1 MRTILAPMTACV
13 LALSASLLGVGAPAA
28 GATGKAG
35 SFAGGCF
42 FDATDEFTQPL
53 LPLRTVPGVL
63 RGAGRCTGTF
73 VDSTGRRRRLREA
86 PARLEARRSGPGGCL
101 GAVNTGRGRLSLPD
115 GAIDFSVSEKFVGAF
130 GADELT
136 GASGGSAHALL
147 ELVDRYD
154 RVGADCVNDRHQID
168 HFLVQLTSSGI
179 SG

>member
-1 MRTILAPMTACV
+1 MLG
-13 LALSASLLGVGAPAA
+13 LSASLLGLGAPATW
-28 GATGKAG
+28 ATAKVE
-35 SFAGGCF
+35 SFEGGCH

-53 LPLRTVPGVL
+53 LPLQTVPGVL
-63 RGAGRCTGTF
+63 RGSGRCTGSF
-73 VDSTGRRRRLREA
+73 VDSTGQRRQLREA
-86 PARLEARRSGPGGCL
+86 PAQLEARRSGPGGCL

-136 GASGGSAHALL
+136 GASGGSAHVLL

-154 RVGADCVNDRHQID
+154 QVGADCVNDSRQVD